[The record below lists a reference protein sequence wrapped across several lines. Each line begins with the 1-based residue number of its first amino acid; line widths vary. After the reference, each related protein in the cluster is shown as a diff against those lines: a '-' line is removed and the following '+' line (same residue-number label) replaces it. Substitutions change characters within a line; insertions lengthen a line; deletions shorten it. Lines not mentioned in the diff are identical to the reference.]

1 MATKAIKEK
10 IPLDYLEEKTKQMMM
25 VEFDKIKT
33 IIPWDGMLDGAARN
47 VVKMIKKEI
56 CDA

>member
-1 MATKAIKEK
+1 MDSKTNKQR
-10 IPLDYLEEKTKQMMM
+10 IPLDYLEEKTKQMMI